1 MRNFND
7 IDPKEGIS
15 KRPGMKVNDGYE
27 ASGSMSSEDEEESSY
42 EDVEVEVEDESGDN
56 SLGVGGVDQSESQ
69 GLM

>member
-1 MRNFND
+1 
-7 IDPKEGIS
+7 
-15 KRPGMKVNDGYE
+15 MKVNDGYE

-69 GLM
+69 GLMLDMTQGPPGTSNAGGLLS

>member
-1 MRNFND
+1 
-7 IDPKEGIS
+7 
-15 KRPGMKVNDGYE
+15 MKVNDGYE